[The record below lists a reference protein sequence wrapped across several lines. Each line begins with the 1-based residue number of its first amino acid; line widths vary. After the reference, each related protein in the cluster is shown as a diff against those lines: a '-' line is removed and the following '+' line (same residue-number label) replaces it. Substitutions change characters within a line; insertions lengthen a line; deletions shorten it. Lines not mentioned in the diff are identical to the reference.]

1 MVIKFSCVTAY
12 FQAIA
17 IFDLSFSPKLT
28 MLYFTAIKRGLKQQ
42 FSFSNK
48 QSVLTL
54 PNLKNQIINYD
65 ILKTID

>member
-28 MLYFTAIKRGLKQQ
+28 MLYFTAIKPTFRTPKYYRGKLRR
-42 FSFSNK
+42 
-48 QSVLTL
+48 
-54 PNLKNQIINYD
+54 
-65 ILKTID
+65 